1 MRWGG
6 RDRVP
11 AQPRCLRRLLFSH
24 QQEWV
29 SESCEVTSDPQTTLQ
44 HLLKVCDSSELG
56 SHTFFSAKKY
66 FVNV

>member
-1 MRWGG
+1 MSRHS
-6 RDRVP
+6 P
-11 AQPRCLRRLLFSH
+11 AACDGSSSPTT
-24 QQEWV
+24 QEWV